1 MPDDRLKKRYSGDI
15 MAKTAGG
22 IRNSK
27 WHGDIYT
34 VDGVRKE
41 YYELNEERKMVVR
54 SMSKDIAKEM
64 WRNLKDKTVT
74 LGADG
79 SKITV
84 GFTKSGVDHVAR
96 DAMLT
101 LSGKYMSP
109 KTMRHVDRL
118 LAKSEYVPTSHEDKK
133 GRNDGKMLFYRYKDK
148 EGRGI
153 YFKVTYE
160 PRNGGRKYYSL
171 YSVSDRME

>member
-1 MPDDRLKKRYSGDI
+1 

-101 LSGKYMSP
+101 LSGKYMSRSSM
-109 KTMRHVDRL
+109 KHIDRI
-118 LAKSEYVPTSHEDKK
+118 LAKSEYIPTTHTIYKD
-133 GRNDGKMLFYRYKDK
+133 RNDGKTMFFRYRDKD
-148 EGRGI
+148 GRGI
-153 YFKVTYE
+153 YFKVAYNE
-160 PRNGGRKYYSL
+160 KAEKGGKKYAL
-171 YSVSDRME
+171 YSVVDK